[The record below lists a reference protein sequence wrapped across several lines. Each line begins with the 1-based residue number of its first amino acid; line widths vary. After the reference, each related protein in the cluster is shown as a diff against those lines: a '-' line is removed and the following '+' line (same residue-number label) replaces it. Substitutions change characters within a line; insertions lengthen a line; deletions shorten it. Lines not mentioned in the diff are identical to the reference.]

1 MKRFLSIILSI
12 SMTMGLFVN
21 PVFASETAYTSEPQI
36 SAESSQ
42 IEAEGKDSAGQMIAD
57 AISKQAAEQNSD
69 AACHISGL
77 TIDKENMT
85 AEVSFV
91 TDEDAEV
98 MVSIFDGNQS
108 ALYASG
114 KQKVT
119 PAEHSTT
126 VKIACRDGINSVP
139 DTFTGKAY
147 LLDRDSHEPLCDP
160 FTTSEYTK
168 EIMDLKASTTE
179 DFPEDRVLNL
189 DSDTETNFAVYSDEI
204 SVIEENAGKNQ
215 ITDNGDGTYTVTN
228 ADSSFTSLISGDKL
242 SYTDSDGNVLLLTVS
257 KISVNGS
264 IVTIWKETKE
274 EDLTDYFDYLKIEV
288 TDQNVPLDIDESTMD
303 EGVEFLGC
311 DVDTQGELPAAGAE
325 GEGSLSHSL
334 AFQIKKKIHKTED
347 DKAGVDIKGELNLQL
362 KSTLKYYLSANYQEL
377 LFKIDC
383 SISVSGEISGKLEEK
398 LPLARVE
405 IPILPCVSAGF
416 TPAFV
421 VRGTGAVK
429 WTLEWKETVGVAYDT
444 KNGCRDAGE
453 APTTTAKAEISKTI
467 FVGIEATPYVCIVN
481 ENLCKTSLETSAG
494 IEVKRTQSGNL
505 DNTKIHKC
513 KDCIAGSVKCKVTVK
528 AKLDLVKGT
537 VSMEAVL
544 ASLEAKLFDYYR
556 SATYNESGYGSCP
569 HVYYKTKI
577 SVDDK
582 SGTAVPQ
589 AWITPMK
596 VGDNG
601 PAAVKFLTDKD
612 SPEITSVV
620 AGTDGTAVV
629 YLQKGDYVF
638 HAKTDELSCKKE
650 AEIKA
655 RSEYTNEVN
664 LTMDTRTY
672 PVTVKVQDGSG
683 NPVADMAFNEKDP
696 ETGKTFTVEGKTDTD
711 GKAEIQLP
719 LGTHTIEARNSIYKG
734 SGEITVTKET
744 NTLTITVEEI
754 KYGTINLIAL
764 DGDGNVVSG
773 AAISG
778 GNLSA
783 FLRTDSSGRANF
795 RAEVGPLTIHVKKDK
810 ASGDAAVEVV
820 EGTQDVKVVLDDGKA
835 TVNLTV
841 VDENRKAVQGASI
854 SVSNL
859 TDTFITDSNG
869 KTKFRVEPGQIS
881 VCARKDG
888 YYVRESFGVK
898 KGNQTIEL
906 KLKATHLLTVTVI
919 DENGKPV
926 KNATVTGLD
935 LKADSATDAN
945 GVVTI
950 NAPKGKQCV
959 EAYTDSAFGYGSVE
973 INDTEETLTISLN
986 ETNFFWTL
994 NGGKMRIFGSGKMPD
1009 GSVFHEEW
1017 LPWQLLN
1024 LTITDVVI
1032 EEGITNLGYRAFY
1045 DCYSLKNVEMADT
1058 VTDIGVR
1065 AFEYCENLEN
1075 IKISEAVTNISD
1087 YAFIGCSSLENVD
1100 IPESVIKIGTDAF
1113 RHCNSLKSIK
1123 IPDSVTDI
1131 DYRAF
1136 WGCSSLENVVL
1147 SDSMTVLKADLF
1159 YYCSNLKSVQIPNS
1173 VTRIESAFLG
1183 CSSLESIWI
1192 PGSVEEINGAFR
1204 SCSSLKNV
1212 RIPDSVTKMRLA
1224 FSGCSSLE
1232 NIYVPD
1238 SVTEM
1243 DNAFA
1248 GCSNLKSVNI
1258 SNSVTNLGMRTFL
1271 GCSSLENIYIPDSVT
1286 EIGQECFS
1294 GCTNLK
1300 NVRLSDSLKTIRSYV
1315 FYKCENLK
1323 NIVIPNSVVEMGN
1336 AVFRYCSILREI
1348 TLPDSITEINEEAFR
1363 DCISL
1368 EQIILPEKIRTIR
1381 SYAFC
1386 GCIKLK
1392 KIGTSG
1398 KLSYIGSYAFK
1409 DCGSLEEIVVSS
1421 NPYIGE
1427 NAFENCPANIISK
1440 ETADLAGMGEWSDSE
1455 VELTEE
1461 SGKEP
1466 ELPTEE
1472 ETLETSEPEDISD
1485 SLLTDED
1492 NEESVS
1498 GEDIF
1503 DSEEV
1508 IPETGA
1514 DTENTTEANTEATE
1528 QQEEPEPTADFS
1540 DISDDPEATV
1550 TVMEKETYGA
1560 QARVAV
1566 KYWNDLLE
1574 TNLVPGERYLMVYVC
1589 RKDED
1594 DPLNSK
1600 NVYYMDQKT
1609 ADEDGTILFKY
1620 PIMVFTSGPLAP
1632 TRTDPEIY
1640 VYGPSAENN
1649 LSDANVEISPL
1660 TENGTWQ
1667 SPEIEVGY
1675 RGKYL
1680 TEDVDYRVSGD
1691 LNVNEAGEYSVLIK
1705 GRGNYSGR
1713 IRGYFTVNEK
1723 DVSEDPADHEHRY
1736 TASYQWEKT
1745 ADGQMSCTVVW
1756 DCTVNNCGAESVT
1769 DADVTRTGTY
1779 CTGFI
1784 YKASAV
1790 LDGVMYTDTYREAGA
1805 GHSWTSWKTV
1815 SAATVF
1821 QAAKQTRTCQRCKIS
1836 ENRTSGSKLKP
1847 TIQTNANSFPLKAK
1861 QTTTKLKVTGL
1872 AAGDRIVSWKS
1883 SNPKILTVTANGK
1896 LKAGKKTGK
1905 VTLTITLA
1913 SGLKKQIKVKVQK
1926 KAVKTTK
1933 ISIPWTRIVIKK
1945 GRKQQLKPVIT
1956 PITSLQ
1962 KITFSSSNKKIVSVN
1977 KKGQITARKKGRAKI
1992 TIRSGSK
1999 KKVVTVTVK

>member
-12 SMTMGLFVN
+12 SMTLGLFVN
-21 PVFASETAYTSEPQI
+21 PVFASETDYTSEPQI

-69 AACHISGL
+69 SACHISGL

-98 MVSIFDGNQS
+98 MVSIFAGTQS
-108 ALYASG
+108 TLYASG

-126 VKIACRDGINSVP
+126 VKIACRDGISSMP

-228 ADSSFTSLISGDKL
+228 ADSSFTSLNSGDKL

-264 IVTIWKETKE
+264 TVTIWKETKE
-274 EDLTDYFDYLKIEV
+274 EDLTDYFDYLKIEA

-311 DVDTQGELPAAGAE
+311 DIDTQGELPAAGAE

-362 KSTLKYYLSANYQEL
+362 KSTLKYYLSANYQML

-429 WTLEWKETVGVAYDT
+429 WTLEWKETVGVSYDT

-494 IEVKRTQSGNL
+494 IEVKRTQSGDL

-528 AKLDLVKGT
+528 AKMDLVKGT

-544 ASLEAKLFDYYR
+544 ASLEVKLFDYYR

-612 SPEITSVV
+612 SPEITSVA

-683 NPVADMAFNEKDP
+683 NPVSDMTFYEKDP
-696 ETGKTFTVEGKTDTD
+696 ETGKSLTVEGKTDTD
-711 GKAEIQLP
+711 GNAEIRLP
-719 LGTHTIEARNSIYKG
+719 LGTHTIEARNSSYKG

-744 NTLTITVEEI
+744 STLTITVEEI

-764 DGDGNVVSG
+764 DGDRNVVSG

-820 EGTQDVKVVLDDGKA
+820 EGTQDVTVVLDDGKA

-841 VDENRKAVQGASI
+841 VDENGKAVQGASI

-859 TDTFITDSNG
+859 TDTFTTDSNG
-869 KTKFRVEPGQIS
+869 KTKFRVEPGKIS
-881 VCARKDG
+881 VHVRKDEF
-888 YYVRESFGVK
+888 YVRENITVK
-898 KGNQTIEL
+898 KGIQSVSI
-906 KLKATHLLTVTVI
+906 KLKTMYSLTIKAV
-919 DENGKPV
+919 DENGNPV
-926 KNATVTGLD
+926 KDAVVSGLD
-935 LKADSATDAN
+935 LDKELRTSAN
-945 GVVTI
+945 GIAEVKVP
-950 NAPKGKQCV
+950 AGKQYIQV
-959 EAYTDSAFGYGSVE
+959 YGNNLFGYGSLE
-973 INDTEETLTISLN
+973 IKNASESIAITLKESSY
-986 ETNFFWTL
+986 FWTV
-994 NGGKMRIFGSGKMPD
+994 NNGKMNIFGKGELPD
-1009 GSVFHEEW
+1009 SNESYYGHN
-1017 LPWQLLN
+1017 LPWYDLKKE
-1024 LTITDVVI
+1024 ITEVNI
-1032 EEGITNLGYRAFY
+1032 EEGIT
-1045 DCYSLKNVEMADT
+1045 S
-1058 VTDIGVR
+1058 IGVYS
-1065 AFEYCENLEN
+1065 FYYY
-1075 IKISEAVTNISD
+1075 SELKKVTISD
-1087 YAFIGCSSLENVD
+1087 SVLRIGNGAFLGSGLQSVYIPDSVTEMGAAAFSGCPYLENVEL
-1100 IPESVIKIGTDAF
+1100 PETLTNSSIRF
-1113 RHCNSLKSIK
+1113 RDCKSLKSIK
-1123 IPDSVTDI
+1123 IPASVTDI
-1131 DYRAF
+1131 SYAF
-1136 WGCSSLENVVL
+1136 S
-1147 SDSMTVLKADLF
+1147 
-1159 YYCSNLKSVQIPNS
+1159 
-1173 VTRIESAFLG
+1173 G

-1192 PGSVEEINGAFR
+1192 P
-1204 SCSSLKNV
+1204 
-1212 RIPDSVTKMRLA
+1212 DSVTKMDEA
-1224 FSGCSSLE
+1224 FR
-1232 NIYVPD
+1232 N
-1238 SVTEM
+1238 
-1243 DNAFA
+1243 
-1248 GCSNLKSVNI
+1248 CSNLKTVRLPDKVKELRSTFMYCTSLTSVKIPDSVEDLYETFIGCTSLKNVKI
-1258 SNSVTNLGMRTFL
+1258 SNSVTRLWETFAR
-1271 GCSSLENIYIPDSVT
+1271 CSSLESIYIPDSVT
-1286 EIGQECFS
+1286 TIDYSVFYECK
-1294 GCTNLK
+1294 NLK
-1300 NVRLSDSLKTIRSYV
+1300 NVRLPEALEEIGHYTFMYCSSLESIQ
-1315 FYKCENLK
+1315 
-1323 NIVIPNSVVEMGN
+1323 IPNSV
-1336 AVFRYCSILREI
+1336 CSISRG
-1348 TLPDSITEINEEAFR
+1348 AFN
-1363 DCISL
+1363 
-1368 EQIILPEKIRTIR
+1368 
-1381 SYAFC
+1381 
-1386 GCIKLK
+1386 GCSKLK
-1392 KIGTSG
+1392 DIVMPENVYDIEVG
-1398 KLSYIGSYAFK
+1398 AFK
-1409 DCGSLEEIVVSS
+1409 DCTSLESIVLPDKNITIRASAFEGCTNLKKVETRKPLTYIETKAFKDCINLKQICIATVS
-1421 NPYIGE
+1421 YVADD
-1427 NAFENCPANIISK
+1427 AFENCPAAIIQQEATSASG
-1440 ETADLAGMGEWSDSE
+1440 TDDAFSDSAVLE
-1455 VELTEE
+1455 TEDELSENDPNAAASDADGLTE
-1461 SGKEP
+1461 
-1466 ELPTEE
+1466 
-1472 ETLETSEPEDISD
+1472 II
-1485 SLLTDED
+1485 LTDED
-1492 NEESVS
+1492 NEEIVS
-1498 GEDIF
+1498 DEDIS

-1508 IPETGA
+1508 IPETEA
-1514 DTENTTEANTEATE
+1514 DTEDTTEDNTEATE
-1528 QQEEPEPTADFS
+1528 QQETSAPAADFS

-1594 DPLNSK
+1594 DLLNSK
-1600 NVYYMDQKT
+1600 NVYYMEQKT
-1609 ADEDGTILFKY
+1609 ADEEGNILFKY
-1620 PIMVFTSGPLAP
+1620 PLMVFASGPSAP

-1713 IRGYFTVNEK
+1713 IRVYFTVNEK
-1723 DVSEDPADHEHRY
+1723 DDSEDPADHEHRY

-1745 ADGQMSCTVVW
+1745 ADGQMSCTVIW

-1790 LDGVMYTDTYREAGA
+1790 LDGVTYADIYRESGS

-1821 QAAKQTRTCQRCKIS
+1821 QAVKQTRTCQRCKIS

-1847 TIQTNANSFPLKAK
+1847 TIQTNTNSFPLKVK

-1905 VTLTITLA
+1905 ATLTITLA

-1933 ISIPWTRIVIKK
+1933 ISVPRTRIVIKK

-1977 KKGQITARKKGRAKI
+1977 KKGQITARRKGRAKI

>member
-1 MKRFLSIILSI
+1 MKKFLSIILSI
-12 SMTMGLFVN
+12 SMTLGLFVN
-21 PVFASETAYTSEPQI
+21 PVFASETDYTSEPQI

-69 AACHISGL
+69 SACHISGL

-98 MVSIFDGNQS
+98 MVSIFAGTQS
-108 ALYASG
+108 TLYASG
-114 KQKVT
+114 RQKVT

-126 VKIACRDGINSVP
+126 VKIACRDGISSMP

-228 ADSSFTSLISGDKL
+228 ADSSFTSLNSGDKL

-264 IVTIWKETKE
+264 TVTIWKETKE

-311 DVDTQGELPAAGAE
+311 DIDTQGELPAAGAE

-362 KSTLKYYLSANYQEL
+362 KSTLKYYLSANYQML

-421 VRGTGAVK
+421 IRGTGAVK
-429 WTLEWKETVGVAYDT
+429 WTLEWKETVGVSYDT

-494 IEVKRTQSGNL
+494 IEVKRTQSGDL

-528 AKLDLVKGT
+528 AKMDLVKGT

-544 ASLEAKLFDYYR
+544 VSLEAKLFDYYR

-612 SPEITSVV
+612 SPEITSVA

-683 NPVADMAFNEKDP
+683 NPVSDMTFYEKDP
-696 ETGKTFTVEGKTDTD
+696 ETGKSLTVEGKTDTD
-711 GKAEIQLP
+711 GKAEIRLP
-719 LGTHTIEARNSIYKG
+719 LGTHTIEARNSSYKG

-820 EGTQDVKVVLDDGKA
+820 EGTQDVTVVLDA
-835 TVNLTV
+835 YEVTIHAE
-841 VDENRKAVQGASI
+841 DES
-854 SVSNL
+854 
-859 TDTFITDSNG
+859 
-869 KTKFRVEPGQIS
+869 
-881 VCARKDG
+881 
-888 YYVRESFGVK
+888 
-898 KGNQTIEL
+898 GN
-906 KLKATHLLTVTVI
+906 
-919 DENGKPV
+919 PV
-926 KNATVTGLD
+926 KNAVVAGLNLEEKIVTD
-935 LKADSATDAN
+935 TN
-945 GVVTI
+945 GDVKLMLPAGEQFIQV
-950 NAPKGKQCV
+950 
-959 EAYTDSAFGYGSVE
+959 YTDTMFGYTDILIGTTKVSVKV
-973 INDTEETLTISLN
+973 TMKKSTLFWILN
-986 ETNFFWTL
+986 EDEL
-994 NGGKMRIFGSGKMPD
+994 RIFGNGEMNVYSENTGVPWSKFKQNIKKVIIEDGVTSIGKYAFAGSSVENIVMPA
-1009 GSVFHEEW
+1009 S
-1017 LPWQLLN
+1017 LK
-1024 LTITDVVI
+1024 II
-1032 EEGITNLGYRAFY
+1032 EYYAFGRCTNLKNIIIPNSVETIDICAFQ
-1045 DCYSLKNVEMADT
+1045 M
-1058 VTDIGVR
+1058 
-1065 AFEYCENLEN
+1065 
-1075 IKISEAVTNISD
+1075 
-1087 YAFIGCSSLENVD
+1087 
-1100 IPESVIKIGTDAF
+1100 
-1113 RHCNSLKSIK
+1113 
-1123 IPDSVTDI
+1123 
-1131 DYRAF
+1131 
-1136 WGCSSLENVVL
+1136 
-1147 SDSMTVLKADLF
+1147 
-1159 YYCSNLKSVQIPNS
+1159 CSNLKSINLPDS
-1173 VTRIESAFLG
+1173 LLTIGTKAFEN
-1183 CSSLESIWI
+1183 CSSLETITI
-1192 PGSVEEINGAFR
+1192 PKQVTVIND
-1204 SCSSLKNV
+1204 K
-1212 RIPDSVTKMRLA
+1212 T
-1224 FSGCSSLE
+1224 FSGCS
-1232 NIYVPD
+1232 N
-1238 SVTEM
+1238 
-1243 DNAFA
+1243 
-1248 GCSNLKSVNI
+1248 
-1258 SNSVTNLGMRTFL
+1258 
-1271 GCSSLENIYIPDSVT
+1271 
-1286 EIGQECFS
+1286 
-1294 GCTNLK
+1294 
-1300 NVRLSDSLKTIRSYV
+1300 
-1315 FYKCENLK
+1315 
-1323 NIVIPNSVVEMGN
+1323 
-1336 AVFRYCSILREI
+1336 LREI
-1348 TLPDSITEINEEAFR
+1348 TLPEGLDSIGGMAFNA
-1363 DCISL
+1363 CTLL
-1368 EQIILPEKIRTIR
+1368 E
-1381 SYAFC
+1381 
-1386 GCIKLK
+1386 
-1392 KIGTSG
+1392 
-1398 KLSYIGSYAFK
+1398 KLSIPDTVTYIGSEAFYWCRNLREIK
-1409 DCGSLEEIVVSS
+1409 LSESITCIRYRTFGSCSSLQSIVVPDSVKTVEK
-1421 NPYIGE
+1421 G
-1427 NAFENCPANIISK
+1427 AFEGCGKLESISVSADTVVETGAVDSIQTTIIRREVTSS
-1440 ETADLAGMGEWSDSE
+1440 AGTGEFS
-1455 VELTEE
+1455 
-1461 SGKEP
+1461 P
-1466 ELPTEE
+1466 EDTDLPTEE
-1472 ETLETSEPEDISD
+1472 GTPATFEPEDISD

-1492 NEESVS
+1492 TEETVS
-1498 GEDIF
+1498 DEDIS

-1508 IPETGA
+1508 IPETEA
-1514 DTENTTEANTEATE
+1514 DTEDTTEANTEATE
-1528 QQEEPEPTADFS
+1528 QQEEPDPAADFS

-1560 QARVAV
+1560 QVRVAV

-1594 DPLNSK
+1594 DLLNSK
-1600 NVYYMDQKT
+1600 NVFYMEQKT

-1620 PIMVFTSGPLAP
+1620 PLMVFTSGPSAP

-1713 IRGYFTVNEK
+1713 IRVYFTVNEK
-1723 DVSEDPADHEHRY
+1723 DDSEHPADHEHRY

-1745 ADGQMSCTVVW
+1745 ANGQMSCTVIW

-1790 LDGVMYTDTYREAGA
+1790 LDGVMYTDTHREAGA

-1847 TIQTNANSFPLKAK
+1847 TIQTNTNSFPLKVK

-1872 AAGDRIVSWKS
+1872 AAGDRVVSWKS

-1905 VTLTITLA
+1905 ATLTITLA

-1933 ISIPWTRIVIKK
+1933 ISVPRTRIVIKK

-1977 KKGQITARKKGRAKI
+1977 KKGRITARKKGRAKI

>member
-12 SMTMGLFVN
+12 SMTLGLFVN

-98 MVSIFDGNQS
+98 MVSIFSGKQS

-168 EIMDLKASTTE
+168 EIMDLKAFTTE

-264 IVTIWKETKE
+264 TVTIWKETKE

-513 KDCIAGSVKCKVTVK
+513 KDCIAGSVKCKVMVK
-528 AKLDLVKGT
+528 VKLDLVKGT

-544 ASLEAKLFDYYR
+544 VSLEAKLFDYYR
-556 SATYNESGYGSCP
+556 SATYNESGYGSCS

-589 AWITPMK
+589 AWITPMR

-612 SPEITSVV
+612 SPEITSVS

-696 ETGKTFTVEGKTDTD
+696 ETGKTLTVEGKTDTD
-711 GKAEIQLP
+711 GKAEIRLP
-719 LGTHTIEARNSIYKG
+719 LGTHTIEARNSSYKG
-734 SGEITVTKET
+734 SSEITVTKDT

-754 KYGTINLIAL
+754 KYGTINLIAV

-820 EGTQDVKVVLDDGKA
+820 EGTQDVTVVLDDGKA

-841 VDENRKAVQGASI
+841 VDENGKAVQGASI

-859 TDTFITDSNG
+859 TDTFTTDSNG

-888 YYVRESFGVK
+888 YYVRESFSVK
-898 KGNQTIEL
+898 KENQTIEL
-906 KLKATHLLTVTVI
+906 KLEVTHLLTVNVI

-935 LKADSATDAN
+935 LKEDSVTNVN

-973 INDTEETLTISLN
+973 INDAEEKLTISLN

-1009 GSVFHEEW
+1009 GSVVHEEW

-1045 DCYSLKNVEMADT
+1045 DCYSLKNVKMADT

-1065 AFEYCENLEN
+1065 SFECCENLEN

-1100 IPESVIKIGTDAF
+1100 IPESVIKIGIDAF
-1113 RHCNSLKSIK
+1113 RYCNSLKSIR

-1173 VTRIESAFLG
+1173 VTKIDYAFTG
-1183 CSSLESIWI
+1183 CSSLESILL

-1204 SCSSLKNV
+1204 GCSSLKSI
-1212 RIPDSVTKMRLA
+1212 RIPDSVTKMKSA

-1232 NIYVPD
+1232 SIYVPD
-1238 SVTEM
+1238 SVTDM
-1243 DNAFA
+1243 DTAFA
-1248 GCSNLKSVNI
+1248 GCSKLKNVNI
-1258 SNSVTNLGMRTFL
+1258 SNSVTGLWETFAR
-1271 GCSSLENIYIPDSVT
+1271 CSSLESIYIPDSVT
-1286 EIGQECFS
+1286 IIEYEAFYECN
-1294 GCTNLK
+1294 NLK
-1300 NVRLSDSLKTIRSYV
+1300 NVRLSESLEKINDYAFMYCSSLESIQIPDSAWKLGWSVFNGCSKLKAIVLSEKMSDIGNSAFKNCTSLESIVLPDKNITIRASA
-1315 FYKCENLK
+1315 FEGCTNLK
-1323 NIVIPNSVVEMGN
+1323 KVET
-1336 AVFRYCSILREI
+1336 RKPL
-1348 TLPDSITEINEEAFR
+1348 T
-1363 DCISL
+1363 
-1368 EQIILPEKIRTIR
+1368 
-1381 SYAFC
+1381 
-1386 GCIKLK
+1386 
-1392 KIGTSG
+1392 
-1398 KLSYIGSYAFK
+1398 YIETKAFK
-1409 DCGSLEEIVVSS
+1409 DCINLKQICIAAVS
-1421 NPYIGE
+1421 YVADD
-1427 NAFENCPANIISK
+1427 AFENCPAAIIQQEATSASG
-1440 ETADLAGMGEWSDSE
+1440 TDDTFSDSAVLE
-1455 VELTEE
+1455 TEDELSETDPSAAASDADGLTE
-1461 SGKEP
+1461 
-1466 ELPTEE
+1466 
-1472 ETLETSEPEDISD
+1472 II
-1485 SLLTDED
+1485 LTDED
-1492 NEESVS
+1492 NEEAVS

-1508 IPETGA
+1508 IPETEA
-1514 DTENTTEANTEATE
+1514 DTEDTTEANTEE
-1528 QQEEPEPTADFS
+1528 QETSAPAADLS

-1566 KYWNDLLE
+1566 NYWNDLLE

-1594 DPLNSK
+1594 DLLNSK
-1600 NVYYMDQKT
+1600 NVYYMEQKT
-1609 ADEDGTILFKY
+1609 ADEEGTILFKY
-1620 PIMVFTSGPLAP
+1620 PLMVFASGPSAP

-1713 IRGYFTVNEK
+1713 IRVYFTVNEK

-1821 QAAKQTRTCQRCKIS
+1821 QAAKQTRTCQRCKIF

-1847 TIQTNANSFPLKAK
+1847 IIQTNANSFPLKVK

-1905 VTLTITLA
+1905 ATLTITLA

-1933 ISIPWTRIVIKK
+1933 ISVSQMRIVLKK
-1945 GRKQQLKPVIT
+1945 GKKQLLRPVIT

>member
-12 SMTMGLFVN
+12 SMTLGLFVN
-21 PVFASETAYTSEPQI
+21 PVFASETDYTSEPQI

-98 MVSIFDGNQS
+98 MVSIFAGKQS

-139 DTFTGKAY
+139 DIFTGKAY

-264 IVTIWKETKE
+264 TVTIWKETKE

-303 EGVEFLGC
+303 EGVSFLGC

-429 WTLEWKETVGVAYDT
+429 WTLEWKETVGVSYDT

-453 APTTTAKAEISKTI
+453 APTTSAKAEISKTI

-544 ASLEAKLFDYYR
+544 VSLEAKLFDYYR

-612 SPEITSVV
+612 SPEITSVA

-638 HAKTDELSCKKE
+638 YAKTDELSCKKE

-696 ETGKTFTVEGKTDTD
+696 ETGKSLTVEGKTDTD
-711 GKAEIQLP
+711 GKAEIRLP
-719 LGTHTIEARNSIYKG
+719 LGTHTIEARNSSYKG
-734 SGEITVTKET
+734 SGEITVTKDA

-754 KYGTINLIAL
+754 KYGTINLIAV

-773 AAISG
+773 ATISG

-783 FLRTDSSGRANF
+783 FLRTDSSGRVNF

-820 EGTQDVKVVLDDGKA
+820 EGTQDVTVVLSA
-835 TVNLTV
+835 YEVTIHAE
-841 VDENRKAVQGASI
+841 DES
-854 SVSNL
+854 
-859 TDTFITDSNG
+859 
-869 KTKFRVEPGQIS
+869 
-881 VCARKDG
+881 
-888 YYVRESFGVK
+888 
-898 KGNQTIEL
+898 GN
-906 KLKATHLLTVTVI
+906 
-919 DENGKPV
+919 PV
-926 KNATVTGLD
+926 KNAVVAGLNLEEEIVTN
-935 LKADSATDAN
+935 TN
-945 GVVTI
+945 GDVKLMLPAGEQFIQV
-950 NAPKGKQCV
+950 
-959 EAYTDSAFGYGSVE
+959 YTDTMFGYTDILIGTTKVSVKV
-973 INDTEETLTISLN
+973 TMKKSTLFWILN
-986 ETNFFWTL
+986 EDEL
-994 NGGKMRIFGSGKMPD
+994 RIFGNGEMNVYSENTGVPWSKFKQNIKKVIIEDGVTSIGEYAFAGSSVENIVMP
-1009 GSVFHEEW
+1009 
-1017 LPWQLLN
+1017 
-1024 LTITDVVI
+1024 
-1032 EEGITNLGYRAFY
+1032 A
-1045 DCYSLKNVEMADT
+1045 SLKIIEYY
-1058 VTDIGVR
+1058 
-1065 AFEYCENLEN
+1065 AFGRCTNLEN
-1075 IKISEAVTNISD
+1075 IIIPNSVETID
-1087 YAFIGCSSLENVD
+1087 ICAFQ
-1100 IPESVIKIGTDAF
+1100 
-1113 RHCNSLKSIK
+1113 
-1123 IPDSVTDI
+1123 
-1131 DYRAF
+1131 
-1136 WGCSSLENVVL
+1136 
-1147 SDSMTVLKADLF
+1147 M
-1159 YYCSNLKSVQIPNS
+1159 CSNLKSINLPDS
-1173 VTRIESAFLG
+1173 LVTIGTKAFES
-1183 CSSLESIWI
+1183 CSSLETITIPNQVTMINDKTFSGCNNLKEITLPEGLVSIGGLAFNACILLEKLSI
-1192 PGSVEEINGAFR
+1192 PDTVTYIGSEAFYWCRNLKEIKLSESIICIRYRTFG
-1204 SCSSLKNV
+1204 SCSSLQSIV
-1212 RIPDSVTKMRLA
+1212 
-1224 FSGCSSLE
+1224 
-1232 NIYVPD
+1232 VPD
-1238 SVTEM
+1238 SVKTVGKG
-1243 DNAFA
+1243 AFE
-1248 GCSNLKSVNI
+1248 GCSKLESISV
-1258 SNSVTNLGMRTFL
+1258 SADT
-1271 GCSSLENIYIPDSVT
+1271 
-1286 EIGQECFS
+1286 
-1294 GCTNLK
+1294 
-1300 NVRLSDSLKTIRSYV
+1300 
-1315 FYKCENLK
+1315 
-1323 NIVIPNSVVEMGN
+1323 VVETG
-1336 AVFRYCSILREI
+1336 AV
-1348 TLPDSITEINEEAFR
+1348 DSIQTTIIRREATSSAGAGDF
-1363 DCISL
+1363 S
-1368 EQIILPEKIRTIR
+1368 PEDI
-1381 SYAFC
+1381 
-1386 GCIKLK
+1386 
-1392 KIGTSG
+1392 
-1398 KLSYIGSYAFK
+1398 
-1409 DCGSLEEIVVSS
+1409 D
-1421 NPYIGE
+1421 
-1427 NAFENCPANIISK
+1427 
-1440 ETADLAGMGEWSDSE
+1440 
-1455 VELTEE
+1455 
-1461 SGKEP
+1461 
-1466 ELPTEE
+1466 LPTEKVPS
-1472 ETLETSEPEDISD
+1472 TSEPEDISD

-1492 NEESVS
+1492 NEEAVS

-1508 IPETGA
+1508 IPETEA
-1514 DTENTTEANTEATE
+1514 DTEDTTEATE
-1528 QQEEPEPTADFS
+1528 QQEEPDPAADFS

-1566 KYWNDLLE
+1566 NYWNDLLE

-1594 DPLNSK
+1594 DLLNSK
-1600 NVYYMDQKT
+1600 NVFYMEQKT

-1620 PIMVFTSGPLAP
+1620 PIMVFTSGPSAP

-1705 GRGNYSGR
+1705 GSGNYSGR
-1713 IRGYFTVNEK
+1713 IRVYFTVNEK

-1736 TASYQWEKT
+1736 TASYHWEKT
-1745 ADGQMSCTVVW
+1745 ADGQMSCTVIW

-1769 DADVTRTGTY
+1769 DADVTRTGAY

-1805 GHSWTSWKTV
+1805 GHSWISWKTV

-1905 VTLTITLA
+1905 ATLTITLA

-1933 ISIPWTRIVIKK
+1933 ISVSQTRIVLKK
-1945 GRKQQLKPVIT
+1945 GKKQLLRPVIT

>member
-12 SMTMGLFVN
+12 SMTLGLFVN

-98 MVSIFDGNQS
+98 MVSIFSGKQS

-168 EIMDLKASTTE
+168 EIMDLKAFTTE

-264 IVTIWKETKE
+264 TVTIWKETKE

-513 KDCIAGSVKCKVTVK
+513 KDCIAGSVKCKVMVK
-528 AKLDLVKGT
+528 VKLDLVKGT

-544 ASLEAKLFDYYR
+544 VSLEAKLFDYYR
-556 SATYNESGYGSCP
+556 SATYNESGYGSCS

-589 AWITPMK
+589 AWITPMR

-612 SPEITSVV
+612 SPEITSVS

-696 ETGKTFTVEGKTDTD
+696 ETGKTLTVEGKTDTD
-711 GKAEIQLP
+711 GKAEIRLP
-719 LGTHTIEARNSIYKG
+719 LGTHTIEARNSSYKG
-734 SGEITVTKET
+734 SSEITVTKDT

-754 KYGTINLIAL
+754 KYGTINLIAV

-795 RAEVGPLTIHVKKDK
+795 RAEVGPLIIHVKKDK

-820 EGTQDVKVVLDDGKA
+820 EGTQDVTVVLDDGKA

-841 VDENRKAVQGASI
+841 VDENGKAVQGASI

-859 TDTFITDSNG
+859 TDTFTTDSNG

-888 YYVRESFGVK
+888 YYVRESFSVK
-898 KGNQTIEL
+898 KENQTIEL
-906 KLKATHLLTVTVI
+906 KLEVTHLLTVNVI

-935 LKADSATDAN
+935 LKEDSVTNVN

-973 INDTEETLTISLN
+973 INDAEEKLTISLN

-1009 GSVFHEEW
+1009 GSVVHEEW

-1045 DCYSLKNVEMADT
+1045 DCYSLKNVKMADT

-1065 AFEYCENLEN
+1065 SFECCENLEN

-1100 IPESVIKIGTDAF
+1100 IPESVIKIGIDAF
-1113 RHCNSLKSIK
+1113 RYCNSLKSIR

-1173 VTRIESAFLG
+1173 VTKIDYAFTG
-1183 CSSLESIWI
+1183 CSSLESIWL

-1204 SCSSLKNV
+1204 GCSSLKSI
-1212 RIPDSVTKMRLA
+1212 RIPDSVTKMKSA

-1232 NIYVPD
+1232 SIYVPD
-1238 SVTEM
+1238 SVTDM
-1243 DNAFA
+1243 DTAFA
-1248 GCSNLKSVNI
+1248 GCSKLKNVNI
-1258 SNSVTNLGMRTFL
+1258 SNSVTGLWETFAR
-1271 GCSSLENIYIPDSVT
+1271 CSSLESIYIPDSVT
-1286 EIGQECFS
+1286 IIEYEAFYECN
-1294 GCTNLK
+1294 NLK
-1300 NVRLSDSLKTIRSYV
+1300 NVRLSESLEKINDYAFMYCSSLESIQIPDSAWKLGWSVFNGCSKLKAIVLSEKMSDIGNSAFKNCTSLESIVLPDKNITIRASA
-1315 FYKCENLK
+1315 FEGCTNLK
-1323 NIVIPNSVVEMGN
+1323 KVET
-1336 AVFRYCSILREI
+1336 RKPL
-1348 TLPDSITEINEEAFR
+1348 T
-1363 DCISL
+1363 
-1368 EQIILPEKIRTIR
+1368 
-1381 SYAFC
+1381 
-1386 GCIKLK
+1386 
-1392 KIGTSG
+1392 
-1398 KLSYIGSYAFK
+1398 YIETKAFK
-1409 DCGSLEEIVVSS
+1409 DCINLKQICIAAVS
-1421 NPYIGE
+1421 YVADD
-1427 NAFENCPANIISK
+1427 AFENCPAAIIQQEATSASG
-1440 ETADLAGMGEWSDSE
+1440 TDDTFSDSAVLE
-1455 VELTEE
+1455 TEDELSETDPSAAASDADGLTE
-1461 SGKEP
+1461 
-1466 ELPTEE
+1466 
-1472 ETLETSEPEDISD
+1472 II
-1485 SLLTDED
+1485 LTDED
-1492 NEESVS
+1492 NEEAVS

-1508 IPETGA
+1508 IPETEA
-1514 DTENTTEANTEATE
+1514 DTEDTTEANTEE
-1528 QQEEPEPTADFS
+1528 QETSAPAADLS

-1566 KYWNDLLE
+1566 NYWNDLLE

-1594 DPLNSK
+1594 DLLNSK
-1600 NVYYMDQKT
+1600 NVYYMEQKT
-1609 ADEDGTILFKY
+1609 ADEEGTILFKY
-1620 PIMVFTSGPLAP
+1620 PLMVFASGPSAP

-1713 IRGYFTVNEK
+1713 IRVYFTVNEK

-1821 QAAKQTRTCQRCKIS
+1821 QAAKQTRTCQRCKIF

-1847 TIQTNANSFPLKAK
+1847 IIQTNANSFPLKVK

-1905 VTLTITLA
+1905 ATLTITLA

-1933 ISIPWTRIVIKK
+1933 ISVSQMRIVLKK
-1945 GRKQQLKPVIT
+1945 GKKQLLRPVIT

>member
-12 SMTMGLFVN
+12 SMTLGLFVN
-21 PVFASETAYTSEPQI
+21 PVFASETDYTSEPQI

-69 AACHISGL
+69 SACHISGL

-98 MVSIFDGNQS
+98 MVSIFAGTQS
-108 ALYASG
+108 TLYASG

-126 VKIACRDGINSVP
+126 VKIACRDGISSMP

-228 ADSSFTSLISGDKL
+228 ADSSFTSLNSGDKL

-264 IVTIWKETKE
+264 TVTIWKETKE
-274 EDLTDYFDYLKIEV
+274 EDLTDYFDYLKIEA

-311 DVDTQGELPAAGAE
+311 DIDTQGELPAAGAE

-362 KSTLKYYLSANYQEL
+362 KSTLKYYLSANYQML

-429 WTLEWKETVGVAYDT
+429 WTLEWKETVGVSYDT

-494 IEVKRTQSGNL
+494 IEVKRTQSGDL

-528 AKLDLVKGT
+528 AKMDLVKGT

-544 ASLEAKLFDYYR
+544 ASLEVKLFDYYR

-612 SPEITSVV
+612 SPEITSVA

-683 NPVADMAFNEKDP
+683 NPVSDMTFYEKDP
-696 ETGKTFTVEGKTDTD
+696 ETGKSLTVEGKTDTD
-711 GKAEIQLP
+711 GNAEIRLP
-719 LGTHTIEARNSIYKG
+719 LGTHTIEARNSSYKG

-744 NTLTITVEEI
+744 STLTITVEEI

-764 DGDGNVVSG
+764 DGDRNVVSG

-820 EGTQDVKVVLDDGKA
+820 EGTQDVTVVLDA
-835 TVNLTV
+835 YEVTIHAE
-841 VDENRKAVQGASI
+841 DES
-854 SVSNL
+854 
-859 TDTFITDSNG
+859 
-869 KTKFRVEPGQIS
+869 
-881 VCARKDG
+881 
-888 YYVRESFGVK
+888 
-898 KGNQTIEL
+898 GN
-906 KLKATHLLTVTVI
+906 
-919 DENGKPV
+919 PV
-926 KNATVTGLD
+926 KNAVVAGLNLEEKIVTD
-935 LKADSATDAN
+935 TN
-945 GVVTI
+945 GDVKLMLPAGEQFIQV
-950 NAPKGKQCV
+950 
-959 EAYTDSAFGYGSVE
+959 YTDTMFGYTDILIGTTKVSVKV
-973 INDTEETLTISLN
+973 TMKKSTLFWILN
-986 ETNFFWTL
+986 EDEL
-994 NGGKMRIFGSGKMPD
+994 RIFGNGEMNVYSENTGVPWSKFKQNIKKVIIEDGVTSIGKYAFAGSSVENIVMPA
-1009 GSVFHEEW
+1009 S
-1017 LPWQLLN
+1017 LK
-1024 LTITDVVI
+1024 II
-1032 EEGITNLGYRAFY
+1032 EYYAFGRCTNLKNIIIPNSVETIDICAFQ
-1045 DCYSLKNVEMADT
+1045 M
-1058 VTDIGVR
+1058 
-1065 AFEYCENLEN
+1065 
-1075 IKISEAVTNISD
+1075 
-1087 YAFIGCSSLENVD
+1087 
-1100 IPESVIKIGTDAF
+1100 
-1113 RHCNSLKSIK
+1113 
-1123 IPDSVTDI
+1123 
-1131 DYRAF
+1131 
-1136 WGCSSLENVVL
+1136 
-1147 SDSMTVLKADLF
+1147 
-1159 YYCSNLKSVQIPNS
+1159 CSNLKSINLPDS
-1173 VTRIESAFLG
+1173 LLTIGTKAFEN
-1183 CSSLESIWI
+1183 CSSLETITI
-1192 PGSVEEINGAFR
+1192 PKQVTVIND
-1204 SCSSLKNV
+1204 K
-1212 RIPDSVTKMRLA
+1212 T
-1224 FSGCSSLE
+1224 FSGCS
-1232 NIYVPD
+1232 N
-1238 SVTEM
+1238 
-1243 DNAFA
+1243 
-1248 GCSNLKSVNI
+1248 
-1258 SNSVTNLGMRTFL
+1258 
-1271 GCSSLENIYIPDSVT
+1271 
-1286 EIGQECFS
+1286 
-1294 GCTNLK
+1294 
-1300 NVRLSDSLKTIRSYV
+1300 
-1315 FYKCENLK
+1315 
-1323 NIVIPNSVVEMGN
+1323 
-1336 AVFRYCSILREI
+1336 LREI
-1348 TLPDSITEINEEAFR
+1348 TLPEGLDSIGGMAFNA
-1363 DCISL
+1363 CTLL
-1368 EQIILPEKIRTIR
+1368 E
-1381 SYAFC
+1381 
-1386 GCIKLK
+1386 
-1392 KIGTSG
+1392 
-1398 KLSYIGSYAFK
+1398 KLSIPDTVTYIGSEAFYWCRNLREIK
-1409 DCGSLEEIVVSS
+1409 LSESITCIRYRTFGSCSSLQSIVVPDSVKTVEK
-1421 NPYIGE
+1421 G
-1427 NAFENCPANIISK
+1427 AFEGCGKLESISVSADTVVETGAVDSIQTTIIRREVTSS
-1440 ETADLAGMGEWSDSE
+1440 AGTGEFS
-1455 VELTEE
+1455 
-1461 SGKEP
+1461 P
-1466 ELPTEE
+1466 EDTDLPTEE
-1472 ETLETSEPEDISD
+1472 GTPATSEPEDISE
-1485 SLLTDED
+1485 SILTDED
-1492 NEESVS
+1492 NEEAVS
-1498 GEDIF
+1498 GEDIS

-1508 IPETGA
+1508 IPETEA
-1514 DTENTTEANTEATE
+1514 DTEDTTEANTEATE
-1528 QQEEPEPTADFS
+1528 QQETSAPAADFS

-1594 DPLNSK
+1594 DLLNSK

-1620 PIMVFTSGPLAP
+1620 PLMVFASGPSAP

-1713 IRGYFTVNEK
+1713 IRVYFTVNEK
-1723 DVSEDPADHEHRY
+1723 DDSEDPADHEHRY

-1745 ADGQMSCTVVW
+1745 ADGKMSCTVIW

-1815 SAATVF
+1815 SVATVF
-1821 QAAKQTRTCQRCKIS
+1821 QATRQTRTCQRCKTS

-1847 TIQTNANSFPLKAK
+1847 TIQTNTNSFPLKVK

-1905 VTLTITLA
+1905 ATLTITLA

-1933 ISIPWTRIVIKK
+1933 ISVPRTRIVIKK

-1977 KKGQITARKKGRAKI
+1977 KKGQITARRKGRAKI

>member
-12 SMTMGLFVN
+12 SMTLGLFVN
-21 PVFASETAYTSEPQI
+21 PVFASETDYTSEPQI

-98 MVSIFDGNQS
+98 MVSIFAGKQS

-139 DTFTGKAY
+139 DIFTGKAY
-147 LLDRDSHEPLCDP
+147 LLDRDSHEPLCNP

-264 IVTIWKETKE
+264 TVTIWKETKE

-303 EGVEFLGC
+303 EGVSFLGC

-429 WTLEWKETVGVAYDT
+429 WTLEWKETVGVSYDT

-453 APTTTAKAEISKTI
+453 APTTSAKAEISKTI

-544 ASLEAKLFDYYR
+544 VSLEAKLFDYYR

-601 PAAVKFLTDKD
+601 PAAVKFFTDKD
-612 SPEITSVV
+612 SPEITSVA

-683 NPVADMAFNEKDP
+683 NLVADMAFNEKDP
-696 ETGKTFTVEGKTDTD
+696 ETGKTLTVEGKTDTD
-711 GKAEIQLP
+711 GKAEIRLP
-719 LGTHTIEARNSIYKG
+719 LGTHTIEARNSSYKG
-734 SGEITVTKET
+734 SSEITVTKDT

-754 KYGTINLIAL
+754 KYGTINLIAV

-820 EGTQDVKVVLDDGKA
+820 EGTQDVKVVLA
-835 TVNLTV
+835 NTYTLTV
-841 VDENRKAVQGASI
+841 QAVDKKEIPVENAVI
-854 SVSNL
+854 SGLN
-859 TDTFITDSNG
+859 
-869 KTKFRVEPGQIS
+869 REAEP
-881 VCARKDG
+881 R
-888 YYVRESFGVK
+888 
-898 KGNQTIEL
+898 
-906 KLKATHLLTVTVI
+906 
-919 DENGKPV
+919 
-926 KNATVTGLD
+926 
-935 LKADSATDAN
+935 TDAN
-945 GVVTI
+945 GIAEMTI
-950 NAPKGKQCV
+950 PEGKQCIQV
-959 EAYTDSAFGYGSVE
+959 YTDNMFGYAYVE
-973 INDTEETLTISLN
+973 VAETDMEVKVILN
-986 ETNFFWTL
+986 SSNCFWTL
-994 NGGKMRIFGSGKMPD
+994 NGGNLRIFGDGEMPD
-1009 GSVFHEEW
+1009 YSLYGA
-1017 LPWQLLN
+1017 PWN
-1024 LTITDVVI
+1024 NYKVNNVVI
-1032 EEGITNLGYRAFY
+1032 EKGICNIGDHSFFR
-1045 DCYSLKNVEMADT
+1045 KEIK
-1058 VTDIGVR
+1058 DI
-1065 AFEYCENLEN
+1065 
-1075 IKISEAVTNISD
+1075 S
-1087 YAFIGCSSLENVD
+1087 
-1100 IPESVIKIGTDAF
+1100 
-1113 RHCNSLKSIK
+1113 
-1123 IPDSVTDI
+1123 
-1131 DYRAF
+1131 
-1136 WGCSSLENVVL
+1136 
-1147 SDSMTVLKADLF
+1147 
-1159 YYCSNLKSVQIPNS
+1159 
-1173 VTRIESAFLG
+1173 
-1183 CSSLESIWI
+1183 
-1192 PGSVEEINGAFR
+1192 
-1204 SCSSLKNV
+1204 
-1212 RIPDSVTKMRLA
+1212 
-1224 FSGCSSLE
+1224 
-1232 NIYVPD
+1232 
-1238 SVTEM
+1238 
-1243 DNAFA
+1243 
-1248 GCSNLKSVNI
+1248 
-1258 SNSVTNLGMRTFL
+1258 
-1271 GCSSLENIYIPDSVT
+1271 IPDSVT
-1286 EIGQECFS
+1286 EIGSYAFGSCDELEKLYIPDTVTVIGKGAFSACNKLKEIYLSHAVTRISENAFSDCSSLEKVNISDNVKSIGERAFDGCNNLKNINIPAGLTSIGRYSFRDCVSFENLTIPDKVTWIGYSAFEHCTSLKSIEIPDSVTEMENYAFSDCSGLKRVELPNSIKILEQSVFNGCSSLESITIPDSVTTIEMNAFGMCSSLKNIIIPDTVLTIGDSILYGCSSLESVEISEKITEIGNFAFAKCSNLKSIKIPDKVTTIGAFAFADCTSMEYMSIPDNVTEIGKGIFNTCSNLKSVKLPNKITEIKGSMFKECSSLRNIEIPESVETIGGYAFS
-1294 GCTNLK
+1294 GCTGLTYVYVPDAVGALK
-1300 NVRLSDSLKTIRSYV
+1300 
-1315 FYKCENLK
+1315 
-1323 NIVIPNSVVEMGN
+1323 
-1336 AVFRYCSILREI
+1336 
-1348 TLPDSITEINEEAFR
+1348 
-1363 DCISL
+1363 
-1368 EQIILPEKIRTIR
+1368 
-1381 SYAFC
+1381 SYAFADC
-1386 GCIKLK
+1386 VNLK
-1392 KIGTSG
+1392 SISLPENIGIYS
-1398 KLSYIGSYAFK
+1398 
-1409 DCGSLEEIVVSS
+1409 D
-1421 NPYIGE
+1421 
-1427 NAFENCPANIISK
+1427 AFENCPATITYRKTFS
-1440 ETADLAGMGEWSDSE
+1440 
-1455 VELTEE
+1455 
-1461 SGKEP
+1461 SG
-1466 ELPTEE
+1466 
-1472 ETLETSEPEDISD
+1472 ISD
-1485 SLLTDED
+1485 TFSDADNPAEITLTDED
-1492 NEESVS
+1492 NEEAVS

-1508 IPETGA
+1508 IPETEA
-1514 DTENTTEANTEATE
+1514 DTEDTTEANTEE
-1528 QQEEPEPTADFS
+1528 QETSAPAADLS

-1566 KYWNDLLE
+1566 NYWNDLLE

-1594 DPLNSK
+1594 DLLNSK
-1600 NVYYMDQKT
+1600 NVYYMEQKM
-1609 ADEDGTILFKY
+1609 ADEEGTILFKY
-1620 PIMVFTSGPLAP
+1620 PLMVFASGPSAP

-1713 IRGYFTVNEK
+1713 IRVYFTVNEK
-1723 DVSEDPADHEHRY
+1723 DDSEDPADHEHRY

-1905 VTLTITLA
+1905 ATLTITLV

-1933 ISIPWTRIVIKK
+1933 ISVSQTRIVLKK
-1945 GRKQQLKPVIT
+1945 GKKQLLRPVIT

>member
-12 SMTMGLFVN
+12 SMTLGVFVN

-98 MVSIFDGNQS
+98 MVSIFDGKQS

-126 VKIACRDGINSVP
+126 VKIACRAGISSVP
-139 DTFTGKAY
+139 DIFTGKTY

-264 IVTIWKETKE
+264 TVTIWKETKE

-311 DVDTQGELPAAGAE
+311 DIDTQGELPAAGAE

-429 WTLEWKETVGVAYDT
+429 WTLEWKETVGVSYDT

-513 KDCIAGSVKCKVTVK
+513 KDCIAGSVKCKVMVK
-528 AKLDLVKGT
+528 VKLDLVKGT

-544 ASLEAKLFDYYR
+544 VSLEAKLFDYYR

-589 AWITPMK
+589 AWITPMR

-612 SPEITSVV
+612 SPEITSVS

-696 ETGKTFTVEGKTDTD
+696 ETGKTLTVEGKTDTD
-711 GKAEIQLP
+711 GKAEIRLP
-719 LGTHTIEARNSIYKG
+719 LGTHTIEARNSSYKG
-734 SGEITVTKET
+734 SSEITVTKDT

-754 KYGTINLIAL
+754 KYGTINLIAV

-810 ASGDAAVEVV
+810 ASGDVAVEVV

-841 VDENRKAVQGASI
+841 VDENGKAVQGASI

-859 TDTFITDSNG
+859 TDTFTTDSNG

-888 YYVRESFGVK
+888 YYVRESFSVK
-898 KGNQTIEL
+898 KENQTIEL
-906 KLKATHLLTVTVI
+906 KLEVTHLLTVNVI

-935 LKADSATDAN
+935 LKEDSVTNVN

-973 INDTEETLTISLN
+973 INDAEEKLTISLN

-1009 GSVFHEEW
+1009 GSVVHEEW

-1045 DCYSLKNVEMADT
+1045 DCYSLKNVKMADT

-1065 AFEYCENLEN
+1065 SFECCENLEN

-1100 IPESVIKIGTDAF
+1100 IPESVIKIGIDAF
-1113 RHCNSLKSIK
+1113 RYCNSLKSIR

-1173 VTRIESAFLG
+1173 VTKIDYAFTG
-1183 CSSLESIWI
+1183 CSSLESIWL

-1204 SCSSLKNV
+1204 GCSSLKSI
-1212 RIPDSVTKMRLA
+1212 RIPDSVTKMKSA

-1232 NIYVPD
+1232 SIYVPD
-1238 SVTEM
+1238 SVTDM
-1243 DNAFA
+1243 DTAFA
-1248 GCSNLKSVNI
+1248 GCSKLKNVNI
-1258 SNSVTNLGMRTFL
+1258 SNSVTGLWETFAR
-1271 GCSSLENIYIPDSVT
+1271 CSSLESIYIPDSVT
-1286 EIGQECFS
+1286 IIEYEAFYECN
-1294 GCTNLK
+1294 NLK
-1300 NVRLSDSLKTIRSYV
+1300 NVRLSESLEKINDYAFMYCSSLESIQIPDSAWKLGWSVFNGCSKLKAIVLSEKMSDIGNSAFKNCTSLESIVLPDKNITIRASA
-1315 FYKCENLK
+1315 FEGCTNLK
-1323 NIVIPNSVVEMGN
+1323 KVET
-1336 AVFRYCSILREI
+1336 RKPL
-1348 TLPDSITEINEEAFR
+1348 T
-1363 DCISL
+1363 
-1368 EQIILPEKIRTIR
+1368 
-1381 SYAFC
+1381 
-1386 GCIKLK
+1386 
-1392 KIGTSG
+1392 
-1398 KLSYIGSYAFK
+1398 YIETKAFK
-1409 DCGSLEEIVVSS
+1409 DCINLKQICIAAVS
-1421 NPYIGE
+1421 YVADD
-1427 NAFENCPANIISK
+1427 AFENCPAAIIQQEATSASG
-1440 ETADLAGMGEWSDSE
+1440 TDDTFSDSAVLE
-1455 VELTEE
+1455 TEDELSETDPSAAASDADGLTE
-1461 SGKEP
+1461 
-1466 ELPTEE
+1466 
-1472 ETLETSEPEDISD
+1472 II
-1485 SLLTDED
+1485 LTDED
-1492 NEESVS
+1492 NEEAVS

-1503 DSEEV
+1503 YSEEV
-1508 IPETGA
+1508 IQETEA
-1514 DTENTTEANTEATE
+1514 DTEDTTEANTEE
-1528 QQEEPEPTADFS
+1528 QETSAPAADLS

-1566 KYWNDLLE
+1566 NYWNDLLE

-1594 DPLNSK
+1594 DLLNSK
-1600 NVYYMDQKT
+1600 NVFYMEQKT
-1609 ADEDGTILFKY
+1609 ADEEGTILFKY
-1620 PIMVFTSGPLAP
+1620 PLMVFASGPSAP

-1680 TEDVDYRVSGD
+1680 TEDVDYRVCGD

-1713 IRGYFTVNEK
+1713 IRVYFTVNEK
-1723 DVSEDPADHEHRY
+1723 DDSEDPADHEHRY

-1821 QAAKQTRTCQRCKIS
+1821 QAAKQTRTCQRCKTS

-1847 TIQTNANSFPLKAK
+1847 TIQTNMNSFPLKVK

-1905 VTLTITLA
+1905 ATLTITLA

-1933 ISIPWTRIVIKK
+1933 ISVPRTRIVIKK

>member
-12 SMTMGLFVN
+12 SMTLGLFVN
-21 PVFASETAYTSEPQI
+21 PVFAGETAYTSEPQI

-77 TIDKENMT
+77 IIDKENMT

-91 TDEDAEV
+91 TDEDAEI
-98 MVSIFDGNQS
+98 MVSIFDGKQS

-139 DTFTGKAY
+139 DIFTGKAY

-264 IVTIWKETKE
+264 TVTIWKETKE

-362 KSTLKYYLSANYQEL
+362 KSTLKYYLSSNYQEL

-405 IPILPCVSAGF
+405 ILILPCVSAGF

-544 ASLEAKLFDYYR
+544 VSLEAKLFDYYR

-582 SGTAVPQ
+582 SGTVVPQ
-589 AWITPMK
+589 AWITPMR

-612 SPEITSVV
+612 SPEITSVA

-711 GKAEIQLP
+711 GKAEIRLP

-734 SGEITVTKET
+734 SGEITVTKDT

-754 KYGTINLIAL
+754 KYGTINLIAV

-783 FLRTDSSGRANF
+783 FLRTDRSGRANF

-841 VDENRKAVQGASI
+841 VDENGKAVQGASI

-859 TDTFITDSNG
+859 TDTFTTDSNG

-888 YYVRESFGVK
+888 YYVRESFSVK
-898 KGNQTIEL
+898 KGKQTIEL
-906 KLKATHLLTVTVI
+906 KLEVTHLLIVNVI

-935 LKADSATDAN
+935 LKEDSVTNVN

-973 INDTEETLTISLN
+973 INDAEETLTISLN

-1009 GSVFHEEW
+1009 GSVVHEEW

-1058 VTDIGVR
+1058 VMDIGVR
-1065 AFEYCENLEN
+1065 AFECCENLEN

-1100 IPESVIKIGTDAF
+1100 IPESVIKIGIDAF
-1113 RHCNSLKSIK
+1113 RDCNSLKSIR

-1173 VTRIESAFLG
+1173 VTKIDHAFTG
-1183 CSSLESIWI
+1183 CSSLESIWL

-1204 SCSSLKNV
+1204 GCSSLKSI
-1212 RIPDSVTKMRLA
+1212 RIPDSVTKMKSA

-1232 NIYVPD
+1232 SIYVPD
-1238 SVTEM
+1238 SVTDM
-1243 DNAFA
+1243 DTAFA
-1248 GCSNLKSVNI
+1248 GCSKLKNVNI
-1258 SNSVTNLGMRTFL
+1258 SNSVTGLWDTFAR
-1271 GCSSLENIYIPDSVT
+1271 CSSLESIYIPDSVT
-1286 EIGQECFS
+1286 TIEYSAFYKCN
-1294 GCTNLK
+1294 NLK
-1300 NVRLSDSLKTIRSYV
+1300 NVRLPESLEKIDDYA
-1315 FYKCENLK
+1315 F
-1323 NIVIPNSVVEMGN
+1323 M
-1336 AVFRYCSILREI
+1336 YCSSLESIQI
-1348 TLPDSITEINEEAFR
+1348 PDSAWKLGWSVFN
-1363 DCISL
+1363 
-1368 EQIILPEKIRTIR
+1368 
-1381 SYAFC
+1381 
-1386 GCIKLK
+1386 GCSKLK
-1392 KIGTSG
+1392 AIV
-1398 KLSYIGSYAFK
+1398 LSEKMSDIGSGAFK
-1409 DCGSLEEIVVSS
+1409 DCTSLESVALPDKNVAIRASAFEGCTNLKKVETRKPLTYIETKAFKDCINLKQICIAAVS
-1421 NPYIGE
+1421 YVADD
-1427 NAFENCPANIISK
+1427 AFENCPAAIIQQEATS
-1440 ETADLAGMGEWSDSE
+1440 AAGTDDTFSDSAVLE
-1455 VELTEE
+1455 TEDELSETDPNAAASDADGLTE
-1461 SGKEP
+1461 
-1466 ELPTEE
+1466 
-1472 ETLETSEPEDISD
+1472 II
-1485 SLLTDED
+1485 LTDED

-1514 DTENTTEANTEATE
+1514 DTEDTTKANTEATE
-1528 QQEEPEPTADFS
+1528 QQEEPEPAADFS

-1566 KYWNDLLE
+1566 NYWNDLLE

-1594 DPLNSK
+1594 DLLNSK
-1600 NVYYMDQKT
+1600 NVYYMEQKT
-1609 ADEDGTILFKY
+1609 ADEEGAILFKY
-1620 PIMVFTSGPLAP
+1620 PLMVFASGPSAP

-1713 IRGYFTVNEK
+1713 IRVYFTVNEK

-1756 DCTVNNCGAESVT
+1756 DCIVNNCGAESVT

-1847 TIQTNANSFPLKAK
+1847 TIQTNVNSFPLKAK

-1933 ISIPWTRIVIKK
+1933 ISVPRTRIVIKK